1 MYSIVISKNDFFPAI
16 FPPLLTFCSA
26 CGRLKIFF
34 TDKIENLFPGLLE
47 GLLGQC
53 QGSQVQYTTIH
64 TVVFNIHIFTCL
76 LFQSNKQRIYS
87 DGFKNLV

>member
-1 MYSIVISKNDFFPAI
+1 MHSNVISTNDFFPAI

-53 QGSQVQYTTIH
+53 QGSQVQYTYCI
-64 TVVFNIHIFTCL
+64 VFNIHMFTCL

>member
-1 MYSIVISKNDFFPAI
+1 MHSNVISTNDFFAAI
-16 FPPLLTFCSA
+16 FPPFLTFCSA
-26 CGRLKIFF
+26 CGWLKIFF

-53 QGSQVQYTTIH
+53 QGSQVQYTYS